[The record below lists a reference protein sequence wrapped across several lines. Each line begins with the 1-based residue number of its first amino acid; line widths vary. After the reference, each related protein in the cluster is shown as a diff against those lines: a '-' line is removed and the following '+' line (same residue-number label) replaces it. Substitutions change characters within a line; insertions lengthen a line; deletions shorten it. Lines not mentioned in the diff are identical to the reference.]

1 MYLRMSVCCLSL
13 VSKYRYLI
21 SDSYNRAFASFDLLC
36 INDMYLIN
44 NNTLFQQIVI

>member
-1 MYLRMSVCCLSL
+1 MYLRLSVRCLSL
-13 VSKYRYLI
+13 VSKYSYLI

-44 NNTLFQQIVI
+44 NNTLFRKL